1 MVQNVKDS
9 TIKKK
14 AHMYL
19 RFRHTKVALE
29 SDGINVWIKSTIQFV
44 NMSSPKKS
52 SDFHIA

>member
-44 NMSSPKKS
+44 NTSGLKKS